1 MLKRFFVTLTFLAIV
16 VGAAGAEV
24 EEVRVQVKGLACPFC
39 TFGIEK
45 NLKKIPG
52 VLSAET
58 TIKTG
63 VVRLRLRPESSLDLQ
78 SFRNAVTRAGFTFE
92 YVEAT
97 LRGNATRKDGAPVLE
112 AEAGKQLYR
121 LTGPAE
127 GTTGS
132 QDAEVRARLAEIS
145 GDRATHV
152 RVSGRLSG
160 TGSAAALAVDSLEV
174 TP

>member
-1 MLKRFFVTLTFLAIV
+1 MLKRLFVTLTFLAIV
-16 VGAAGAEV
+16 VGTADAEV

-45 NLKKIPG
+45 YLKKVPG

-63 VVRLRLRPESSLDLQ
+63 VVRLRLKPESSLDLQ
-78 SFRNAVTRAGFTFE
+78 SFRNAVARAGFTFE

-97 LRGNATRKDGAPVLE
+97 LRGNVMRREGSPVLE
-112 AEAGKQLYR
+112 AETGAQQYR

-127 GTTGS
+127 GTTGA
-132 QDAEVRARLAEIS
+132 QDTEVRARLAEFS

-152 RVSGRLSG
+152 RVTGRLSG
-160 TGSAAALAVDSLEV
+160 TGSAAALAVQSIEV
-174 TP
+174 IP

>member
-1 MLKRFFVTLTFLAIV
+1 MLKRFFVTLTFLTLG
-16 VGAAGAEV
+16 VGVAGAEV

-45 NLKKIPG
+45 NLMKIPG

-63 VVRLRLRPESSLDLQ
+63 VVRLRLRPESSLDPR
-78 SFRNAVTRAGFTFE
+78 SFRDAVTKAGFTLE

-112 AEAGKQLYR
+112 AEAGKQLFR
-121 LTGPAE
+121 LTGPAA
-127 GTTGS
+127 GMTGS
-132 QDAEVRARLAEIS
+132 QAAEVRSRLAEIS
-145 GDRATHV
+145 GDRATPV

-160 TGSAAALAVDSLEV
+160 TASAAALVVQSLEV
-174 TP
+174 AP